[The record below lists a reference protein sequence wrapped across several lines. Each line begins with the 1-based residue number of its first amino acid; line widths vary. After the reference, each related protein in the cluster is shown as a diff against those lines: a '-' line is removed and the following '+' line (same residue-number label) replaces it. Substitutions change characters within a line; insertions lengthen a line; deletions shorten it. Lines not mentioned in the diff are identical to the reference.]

1 MVRAGNGG
9 VTLGLLCPGQGDQ
22 TPAMFGILAGCG
34 EARPIWDMFARE
46 TGCDPLALTAE
57 AMQVNAIAQPLVC
70 AFQLAVWAEIGPRL
84 PPVGALAGYSVGE
97 LAAYGCAGALSPQHV
112 IALAHRRAVAMD
124 EAFPGGGAMLAL
136 RGLDRATMRALCAR
150 HGVEIAIVND
160 EDRIVVGGAPE
171 AVAACGAEAQAR
183 GAKATPLAIHIP
195 SHTSLMR
202 PAMAPFRLALEAAEW
217 KRPAAPVLAGIGGAA
232 IFAPAPARDALT
244 AQLAQTIEW
253 AACLDGLRERGCT
266 VLLELGPGAGL
277 ARMARDRA
285 PDIAARSV
293 SEFNRIEGV
302 LDWVARELGGA

>member
-1 MVRAGNGG
+1 VS
-9 VTLGLLCPGQGDQ
+9 LGLLCPGQGDQ
-22 TPAMFGILAGCG
+22 TPAMFGVLAGCA
-34 EARPIWDMFARE
+34 EAGPIWDIFARA
-46 TGCDPLALTAE
+46 TGCDALGLTLE

-70 AFQLAVWAEIGPRL
+70 AFQLAVWMAIGAKL

-97 LAAYGCAGALSPQHV
+97 LAAYGCAGALAPQDV
-112 IALAHRRAVAMD
+112 VALAHRRAMLMD

-136 RGLDRATMRALCAR
+136 RGLDRAAVRALCAR

-160 EDRIVVGGAPE
+160 DDRIVIGGAPE

-195 SHTSLMR
+195 SHTSLMW
-202 PAMAPFRLALEAAEW
+202 PALAPFRLALEQAEW
-217 KRPAAPVLAGIGGAA
+217 KRPSAPVLAGIDGAA
-232 IFAPAPARDALT
+232 VFASAPARDALT
-244 AQLAQTIEW
+244 AQLAQTIDW

-285 PDIAARSV
+285 PDIPARSV
-293 SEFNRIEGV
+293 SEFHGLEGV
-302 LDWVARELGGA
+302 VDWVARELGQAF